1 MVITQKA
8 NIVLFLFKVKNS
20 ISIKHIEWI
29 PRIYDGLLELGMN
42 LDNACDILNDLTPI
56 NYYRGPSPDFNG
68 DGTDI
73 WEFIY
78 FLDDDIKCTI
88 YIKLKFQNDS
98 CKVLSFHRTRKP
110 FVLPYNKSY
119 EHRRDVDE

>member
-20 ISIKHIEWI
+20 ISVKKIEWV
-29 PRIYDGLLELGMN
+29 PRIYDGILDLGIN
-42 LDNACDILNDLTPI
+42 LDGACNILNRLTPS

-78 FLDDDIKCTI
+78 LIEDDMNAAV
-88 YIKLKFQNDS
+88 YIKLKFQDGS
-98 CKVLSFHRTRKP
+98 CKVLSFHRSFKK
-110 FVLPYNKSY
+110 FELPYNDSY
-119 EHRRDVDE
+119 MNRRDVNE